1 MIKSATAELIYKT
14 QVICGEG
21 PVWDE
26 VEQKLYWIDIEN
38 DHVYLFN
45 PENGA
50 NTGWNVGKMIGAL
63 TLREKGGLLMV
74 LSNGFNSFDPETGE
88 ITPVINPEKEL
99 SEHYFNDGKCDPKG
113 RFWAGTY
120 HQNAEDAVGSLYSLE
135 TDLSVVKRDKNFI
148 LANGLAWSIDKTKFY
163 FIDSVAKC
171 IYVYD
176 YDVLTGNIT
185 NRNILRQIEGDIQ
198 LPDGMTIDSE
208 GFLWVAIFNG
218 GKVLRI
224 DPVTGKTVF
233 EILIPNAKQV
243 TSCTFGG
250 KNMDELYITTAKI
263 LEGPDRI
270 PENELAA
277 QTNAGGLFKIKLNY
291 KGVIATRFKG

>member
-1 MIKSATAELIYKT
+1 VIKSIIAELIYKT

-26 VEQKLYWIDIEN
+26 IEKKLYWIDIEN
-38 DHVYLFN
+38 NHVYLFN

-50 NTGWNVGKMIGAL
+50 NTGWNVGSTIGAL
-63 TLREKGGLLMV
+63 TLREKGGLLLV
-74 LSNGFNSFDPETGE
+74 LSNGFNSFDPSTGE
-88 ITPVINPEKEL
+88 LKLINDPEEDL
-99 SEHYFNDGKCDPKG
+99 SEHHFNDGKCDPTG

-120 HQNAEDAVGSLYSLE
+120 HQDAENPVGSLYSLE
-135 TDLSVVKRDKNFI
+135 PDLSVVKRDKSLI
-148 LANGLAWSIDKTKFY
+148 LANGLAWSIDKTNFY

-176 YDVLTGNIT
+176 YDISSGNIT
-185 NRNILRQIEGDIQ
+185 NRKVLRQIEEDTL

-224 DPVTGKTVF
+224 DPITGKTIF
-233 EILIPNAKQV
+233 EVLVPNAKQV

-250 KNMDELYITTAKI
+250 ENLDELYITTAKI
-263 LEGPDRI
+263 MEGPDRI
-270 PENELAA
+270 PENELASQA
-277 QTNAGGLFKIKLNY
+277 NSGGLFKVKLPY
-291 KGVIATRFKG
+291 KGVYAKRFK